1 MSVEEVDSSKRDSAG
16 KKSRV
21 YYLIGYAFLV
31 AMALFWSV
39 DSAIVYIFLGI
50 ACFFLFLGFNSRP
63 KSIEKS
69 YSKSYRTQGQREY
82 PGSTES
88 VEDKIKQFF
97 QHKTSSSATRPTD
110 ALGKGRK
117 IALAIGISFFVL
129 FTIPFVV
136 ALFGSGGSS
145 DSISFYMAAQ
155 QHFDAQQYDSAYIEY
170 KRALAIDPD
179 YVEAIVGYGDV
190 LVIRNERDSAILMFD
205 RALEF
210 NPDYGEATYKK
221 AAAWYDQKKYNEAI
235 GLLTPLLIDEPE
247 YYNAMLLI
255 GDCYYVQ
262 KNFVDALAWYESPYQ
277 NVDIRDANLCYLI
290 GYIYETNKNY
300 GKAIELYKETLTYDD
315 TIGDIYER
323 LGQLIPGADG
333 DAYRAKAIE
342 LKK

>member
-1 MSVEEVDSSKRDSAG
+1 MNVEEVDSSKRDSAG
-16 KKSRV
+16 KRSRV
-21 YYLIGYAFLV
+21 FYLIGYAFLV

-39 DSAIVYIFLGI
+39 DSSIVYILLGI

-69 YSKSYRTQGQREY
+69 YSQSYRQREY

-88 VEDKIKQFF
+88 LEGKIKQFF
-97 QHKTSSSATRPTD
+97 QHKASSSATRPTD
-110 ALGKGRK
+110 ALAKGRK
-117 IALAIGISFFVL
+117 IALAIGIGFFAL

-145 DSISFYMAAQ
+145 DSISYYMAAQ
-155 QHFDAQQYDSAYIEY
+155 QHFDVQQYDSAYIEY

-205 RALEF
+205 RALELD
-210 NPDYGEATYKK
+210 PDYGEATYKK

-235 GLLTPLLIDEPE
+235 GILTPLLIDEPE
-247 YYNAMLLI
+247 YYNAMLLM

-262 KNFVDALAWYESPYQ
+262 KNFIDALVWYENAYQ
-277 NVDIRDANLCYLI
+277 NVDTRNANLCYLI
-290 GYIYETNKNY
+290 GYIYETNQKY
-300 GKAIELYKETLTYDD
+300 EKAIELYKETLTYDD
-315 TIGDIYER
+315 TIADIYQR

>member
-1 MSVEEVDSSKRDSAG
+1 MNVEEVDSSKRDSAG
-16 KKSRV
+16 KKSRI

-50 ACFFLFLGFNSRP
+50 ACFFLFLGFNARPRPVEKKYSR
-63 KSIEKS
+63 
-69 YSKSYRTQGQREY
+69 SYRTQGQREY

-97 QHKTSSSATRPTD
+97 QRKASSTTTQPAD
-110 ALGKGRK
+110 AMANGRK
-117 IALAIGISFFVL
+117 IALAIAISFFVL

-145 DSISFYMAAQ
+145 DSIAYFMAAQ
-155 QHFDAQQYDSAYIEY
+155 QHFDKQQYDSAYIEY
-170 KRALAIDPD
+170 KRAVAIDPE

-190 LVIRNERDSAILMFD
+190 LVIRNERDSAIRMFD
-205 RALEF
+205 RALEI

-235 GLLTPLLIDEPE
+235 GILTPLLIDEPE
-247 YYNAMLLI
+247 YYNAMLLM

-262 KNFVDALAWYESPYQ
+262 KNFVDALVWYESAYQ
-277 NVDIRDANLCYLI
+277 NVDIRNANLCYLM
-290 GYIYETNKNY
+290 GYIYETNENY
-300 GKAIELYKETLTYDD
+300 EKAIELYQETLTYDG
-315 TIGDIYER
+315 TIADIYER
-323 LGQLIPGADG
+323 LGQLIPGPDG
-333 DAYRAKAIE
+333 NVYRAKAIE